1 MTELTLNQ
9 IICNNIK
16 RIRVNETK
24 LRQEDLARKAGVSR
38 STIAAIESS
47 RDYYISTYTLY
58 KISKVLNVSIDDLLS
73 RAH

>member
-1 MTELTLNQ
+1 MTEKILNN

-16 RIRVNETK
+16 RIRTKETK

-47 RDYYISTYTLY
+47 RDYYIGMYTLY
-58 KISKVLNVSIDDLLS
+58 KIANVLNVSVNDLVK
-73 RAH
+73 